1 LPIVEPADGG
11 DELCSLAPPEVSAL
25 PDGGMVADLDA
36 SGDVVFAVG
45 GLVGVSAAKTG
56 AIPMESAKAA
66 NARRRV
72 MSSSFLG
79 PNRIAHQRFEVD
91 SFPSNTLLCS
101 VIQNGTTQIC

>member
-1 LPIVEPADGG
+1 
-11 DELCSLAPPEVSAL
+11 
-25 PDGGMVADLDA
+25 
-36 SGDVVFAVG
+36 VFAVG

-72 MSSSFLG
+72 IVLSLAPFPWKAPQ
-79 PNRIAHQRFEVD
+79 PNSPKTERFQVD